1 MTNNEWIKLIESKNN
16 EIIKVGLK
24 AYQDALNNKHLRFI
38 VEINKAGDVIYWYDI
53 AGGNTFHSSV
63 HDGDALELFEFCF
76 QYYDFDI
83 TEDVIIKK
91 SIESGYQREIE
102 NLRLEAEQL
111 YISLEYIIRNN
122 HKELLSV
129 VEECEQDAIEYEME
143 NAEEAI
149 LQRINAKKETL
160 NG

>member
-1 MTNNEWIKLIESKNN
+1 M
-16 EIIKVGLK
+16 
-24 AYQDALNNKHLRFI
+24 
-38 VEINKAGDVIYWYDI
+38 
-53 AGGNTFHSSV
+53 
-63 HDGDALELFEFCF
+63 
-76 QYYDFDI
+76 
-83 TEDVIIKK
+83 
-91 SIESGYQREIE
+91 
-102 NLRLEAEQL
+102 RLEAEQE